1 MQVPVQQKRN
11 VAIFLDMENLFG
23 GYGKDVSGVPLAAV
37 VRDIEAEVG
46 RTGLGGATALARA
59 YANWSRP
66 DMTGYRS
73 QLLASNIKPV
83 QVFSFENSNK
93 NAADIELVVDA
104 LEVAADMPW
113 IELFVIV
120 SGDGDYVPLIRRLH
134 ALGKRS
140 FVVTTTQPTAGVVNR
155 LLPSVAD
162 HFLQVVVTPAPVSL
176 PAAAVKPMAVL
187 ATKSGPAKKT
197 QPSKKNPP
205 EQKSPPAKQNPAK
218 ALPKTLANHPEFK
231 LYRASIHDFV
241 KKDPTLWVNGQVN
254 AQRLGTLLRKRWP
267 DITYK
272 TFGFATLTRFIE
284 ECCGLKTMTPAAS
297 GAGL

>member
-1 MQVPVQQKRN
+1 VQVPVQQKRN

-140 FVVTTTQPTAGVVNR
+140 FVVTTTQPAAGVVNR

-176 PAAAVKPMAVL
+176 TAAAVKPMAVP
-187 ATKSGPAKKT
+187 ATK
-197 QPSKKNPP
+197 NLP
-205 EQKSPPAKQNPAK
+205 EQKNPPAKQNPAK

-254 AQRLGTLLRKRWP
+254 AQRLGTLLRNRWP
-267 DITYK
+267 DFTYK

-297 GAGL
+297 GGG